1 MTAGNFCVAG
11 SAGMRGLQSNFWSL
25 EVVWIAAAI
34 FCSTSCS
41 IDKSCTTACC
51 KLLAPCDLQQA
62 DYVLVKVML
71 STWFDSLSFCMLRT
85 GDNLHFHCFPAL
97 HNGLLVLKCTCD

>member
-1 MTAGNFCVAG
+1 MSSITESLQVTENTNIVHVSASTLTSTACSSCSAMQIYNQVAHSPKRTIGNFCVAG

-25 EVVWIAAAI
+25 EVVWIAAAPQL
-34 FCSTSCS
+34 
-41 IDKSCTTACC
+41 AA

-71 STWFDSLSFCMLRT
+71 SM
-85 GDNLHFHCFPAL
+85 
-97 HNGLLVLKCTCD
+97 